1 MKYAKTRDFRKIPVS
16 FWYRFDGET
25 RRMTL
30 MPGEQIHLFAY
41 RVTDEGWRNEA
52 ETVTVSQFDC
62 RIVVESKS
70 CMRDCDGRFDSYWYG
85 YCAKND
91 RQKHVPF
98 GVWGEKRDRRRFPVW
113 TCDDSYQRDYTA
125 ESMGY

>member
-41 RVTDEGWRNEA
+41 RVTDEGWHNDD
-52 ETVTVSQFDC
+52 ETVSVSRFDC
-62 RIVVESKS
+62 RIWVESKA
-70 CMRDCDGRFDSYWYG
+70 CERDCDGRLDRYWSG
-85 YCAKND
+85 FCRKND
-91 RQKHVPF
+91 RQKI
-98 GVWGEKRDRRRFPVW
+98 GLRYSGEKPDRRRFPAW
-113 TCDDSYQRDYTA
+113 TCDDSHQRDFTA